1 MFFIFSNPITASIAP
16 RQDIFLKMKALE
28 AKAYLS
34 LVTAILLLVFGVL
47 TCQAAAKADE
57 KKTPIAVEVLLIIS
71 AVMFM
76 SSCLATCLTV
86 ITGCSENN
94 KERTVSACTGRAVL
108 LYIGYSIFLCIVYAG
123 LQDGSIKS
131 GWYDKPVERVF
142 ITFIILSFIGLCL
155 CCTPSVNADTNT
167 GLHKLQEVVIET
179 ALPKEASQTAPQTA
193 STTSQLRIVTSPIQ
207 DGSKTTT
214 I

>member
-1 MFFIFSNPITASIAP
+1 MSS
-16 RQDIFLKMKALE
+16 E
-28 AKAYLS
+28 CKAYVYL
-34 LVTAILLLVFGVL
+34 LIAVMLLVFGVL
-47 TCQAAAKADE
+47 NCQAAAKADE
-57 KKTPIAVEVLLIIS
+57 KKTPIVVEVLLIIS

-76 SSCLATCLTV
+76 SSCLVACLTV
-86 ITGCSENN
+86 ITGCSEM
-94 KERTVSACTGRAVL
+94 KEHATSTCTSRAVL

-155 CCTPSVNADTNT
+155 CCMPSGNAGTNT
-167 GLHKLQEVVIET
+167 GLHELQEVVIEH
-179 ALPKEASQTAPQTA
+179 PPVKTA

>member
-1 MFFIFSNPITASIAP
+1 
-16 RQDIFLKMKALE
+16 MKSSE
-28 AKAYLS
+28 CKAYVYL
-34 LVTAILLLVFGVL
+34 LIAILLLVFGVL

-86 ITGCSENN
+86 ITGCSEK
-94 KERTVSACTGRAVL
+94 KEHATSTCTSRSVL
-108 LYIGYSIFLCIVYAG
+108 LYLGYSIFLCIVYAG

-155 CCTPSVNADTNT
+155 CCTPSVNAGTSTNT
-167 GLHKLQEVVIET
+167 SLYEVQEVVIET
-179 ALPKEASQTAPQTA
+179 AMSKEASQKASQTA
-193 STTSQLRIVTSPIQ
+193 STTSQLQIVTSPIQ

>member
-1 MFFIFSNPITASIAP
+1 
-16 RQDIFLKMKALE
+16 MKSSE
-28 AKAYLS
+28 CKAYVYL
-34 LVTAILLLVFGVL
+34 LIAILLLVFGVL
-47 TCQAAAKADE
+47 NCQAAAKADE

-76 SSCLATCLTV
+76 SSCLVACLTV
-86 ITGCSENN
+86 ITGCSEK
-94 KERTVSACTGRAVL
+94 KEHATSTCTSRAVL

-142 ITFIILSFIGLCL
+142 ITFIILSCIGLCL
-155 CCTPSVNADTNT
+155 CCMPSVNADTNT
-167 GLHKLQEVVIET
+167 GLHDVQEVVIET
-179 ALPKEASQTAPQTA
+179 AMSKEASQTAPQTAPQTA